1 MVGALFLH
9 WRPAMTTHDLDGV
22 LAALN
27 HHQQRAT
34 YSAVAALLGQAPR
47 ALMRGRPRA
56 PENSWIVSKS
66 TGRPT
71 GYADSDVHAEL
82 TANEMV
88 LTTREELT
96 SWLANH
102 E

>member
-1 MVGALFLH
+1 
-9 WRPAMTTHDLDGV
+9 MTTLDLDGV

-47 ALMRGRPRA
+47 ALMHGRPRA
-56 PENSWIVSKS
+56 PDNSWIVSKT

-71 GYADSDVHAEL
+71 GYADSDVHPQL
-82 TANEMV
+82 TLNETV
-88 LTTREELT
+88 LTTREELA
-96 SWLANH
+96 SWLA
-102 E
+102 ERADMAAT